1 MNRLALVADTLINTW
16 SEILKPEKYPYR
28 EVNPSEK
35 KYWLGVLTNLLLRGY
50 LGAEYVDTHNIP
62 ETGPAII
69 AANHSSHLDGPL
81 INAASAY
88 ARRRPVVF
96 LAAADVYNSNRLFRM
111 MCDTVNCIPIKRN
124 ENDRI
129 ALLKTIRLLHQG
141 RLLGIFPE
149 GQRSRDGSIGEGKS
163 GVALIALA
171 TGCPVIPVGISG
183 TFEAFPRET
192 KIIKPVKV
200 RLKFGAPLWFGN
212 QRRPSDEKISWVR
225 DKIMNEIKRL
235 YYEITNGKKEKL
247 AA

>member
-1 MNRLALVADTLINTW
+1 MNRLTLVVDTFINTW
-16 SEILKPEKYPYR
+16 NEILRLKSYPHR
-28 EVNPSEK
+28 EVKPSEK

-50 LGAEYVDTHNIP
+50 LGAEYIDTHNIP

-96 LAAADVYNSNRLFRM
+96 LAAADVYNSNRMFRM
-111 MCDTVNCIPIKRN
+111 MCDTVNCILIKRW

-129 ALLKTIRLLHQG
+129 ALLKTIRLLRQG

-171 TGCPVIPVGISG
+171 TGYPVIPVGISG
-183 TFEAFPRET
+183 TFEAFPREARM
-192 KIIKPVKV
+192 IKPVKV
-200 RLKFGAPLWFGN
+200 RLKFGTPLRFG
-212 QRRPSDEKISWVR
+212 RERHPSDDRISRVR
-225 DKIMNEIKRL
+225 DSIMDEIKRL
-235 YYEITNGKKEKL
+235 YDEITNGKRERL